1 VQRQIKT
8 VPERHPANPEPER
21 DFGEGE
27 HEALSGT
34 PENSSTV
41 SHSKARW
48 GGHYEIVVKLDSFIP
63 GAKSGVHTL
72 FRNNTLCHLKRIQA
86 RNRADAVKKA
96 VNWYWLTYRG
106 SQPAHHVLQVD
117 DPYDEVQFTPDF
129 RCHDPKHKYL
139 PDQVIERLILESQGK
154 LERDK
159 KIYTPGKPPASVR
172 WKKKRGKMEES
183 NSNSRTGRRRR
194 PPPLKRVA
202 PSIYEDGM
210 GNLWYCIVTQRQRI
224 ANPFQRGKQRRRL
237 LAKRKKKLIRL
248 EAQSLAQAAR
258 EINHRKLLDLNL
270 SGRKQRQFQKLLGYI
285 EHLHYV

>member
-1 VQRQIKT
+1 M
-8 VPERHPANPEPER
+8 
-21 DFGEGE
+21 GETE
-27 HEALSGT
+27 HESLPGGAEG
-34 PENSSTV
+34 SSIG
-41 SHSKARW
+41 SNSKARW
-48 GGHYEIVVKLDSFIP
+48 GGHYEIVVKLESFVP
-63 GAKSGVHTL
+63 GARCGVHTL
-72 FRNNTLCHLKRIQA
+72 FRNGTLCHLKRIQA
-86 RNRADAVKKA
+86 RNRGEAVKKA

-106 SQPAHHVLQVD
+106 AQPAHDVLQVD
-117 DPYDEVQFTPDF
+117 DPYDEVHFTPDF

-139 PDQVIERLILESQGK
+139 PDQVIERLITESQGR

-202 PSIYEDGM
+202 PCIYEDGL
-210 GNLWYCIVTQRQRI
+210 GTLWYCIVTQRQRI
-224 ANPFQRGKQRRRL
+224 ANPFQRGKRRHRL

-248 EAQSLAQAAR
+248 EAQSLTQAAQ
-258 EINHRKLLDLNL
+258 EIDQRKLLELNK
-270 SGRKQRQFQKLLGYI
+270 SGRKHRQFQKLLSYI